1 MNNTNSKD
9 TVFTVITGAEAELIE
24 PKPTEWIIE
33 NLFPMG
39 FKTILAGTT
48 GANKSIYA
56 MQEGMS
62 IANDEDSFLG
72 FDIMKKGLSVLFV
85 DTEVGENELIRRYK
99 RIINNFANWENGID
113 RFTMLSKKGSFVYI
127 WDELKQHVEYY
138 RPDVLYIDCLYNSV
152 IDRDISKGPSVAK
165 FTDQITELKES
176 FDLTIRIVHHFNK
189 GFHDYGLNMDRMS
202 GASALQNWV
211 EHLILMTRTNVHSL
225 RLIKIDKA
233 RGVDFTDNYYGLN
246 WNTEKYKLEMLGV
259 VQDWKRYI
267 LDDNKKYLWQKALK
281 QMPSTF
287 TTNEWVKTVVN
298 DLNMVQE
305 RQAKEW
311 LREIELLKMIK
322 KLKHGHWERTSLE
335 FVEDIIEL
343 E

>member
-1 MNNTNSKD
+1 NSND
-9 TVFTVITGAEAELIE
+9 TVFTVITGAEAELIT

-33 NLFPMG
+33 KIFPMG

-72 FDIMKKGLSVLFV
+72 FDIMQKGLSVLFV
-85 DTEVGENELIRRYK
+85 DTEVGIDELVKRYH
-99 RIINNFANWENGID
+99 RIKNNFTNWEKGID
-113 RFTMLSKKGSFVYI
+113 RFNMLSKKGSFSNI
-127 WDELKQHVEYY
+127 WNELKQNVEKYK
-138 RPDVLYIDCLYNSV
+138 PDVLYIDCLYNAV

-189 GFHDYGLNMDRMS
+189 GFHEYGLNKDRMS
-202 GASALQNWV
+202 GASVLQNWV

-246 WNTEKYKLEMLGV
+246 WNAGKYKLEMLGIV
-259 VQDWKRYI
+259 NNWKQLI
-267 LDDNKKYLWQKALK
+267 TEDDKKYIWQTALE
-281 QMPSTF
+281 QMPNTF
-287 TTNEWVKTVVN
+287 TTNDWVKVVVN
-298 DLNMVQE
+298 GLNMVKE

-311 LREIELLKMIK
+311 
-322 KLKHGHWERTSLE
+322 
-335 FVEDIIEL
+335 
-343 E
+343 